1 MTVVIVI
8 EKSGSVKE
16 LSIKNFS
23 VEELYKKAGFKSQ
36 EGFEVQ
42 TSWSVDLGDKQYEV
56 SLYAKKTGRAGQEN
70 KYDLPPPVDSAL
82 YFGNMV
88 LLNRKGS
95 EDLNKK
101 DWDKIYEHLFGGFE
115 DVNSEDSEEDEYDS
129 ELDDDVVLT
138 KDGYVKD
145 DFIADSDESE
155 EEEEE
160 EPYEEEEEEV
170 KPKKRKAKT
179 PAKKDKK
186 VVKTTKKE
194 AKQKQVEEEED
205 MDLENE
211 LEPEEYINR

>member
-42 TSWSVDLGDKQYEV
+42 TSWSVDVVDKQYEI
-56 SLYAKKTGRAGQEN
+56 SLYAKKTGRSGQEN
-70 KYDLPPPVDSAL
+70 KYDLPPPVDSSL

-95 EDLNKK
+95 EDLKKK

-115 DVNSEDSEEDEYDS
+115 DVNSQDSEDDFDS
-129 ELDDDVVLT
+129 DLDDDIVLT

-145 DFIADSDESE
+145 DFIVDSDESE

-160 EPYEEEEEEV
+160 EPYEEEEEEI

-179 PAKKDKK
+179 VVKK
-186 VVKTTKKE
+186 VSKKE
-194 AKQKQVEEEED
+194 TKQKVEEQED
-205 MDLENE
+205 IDLDNE

>member
-1 MTVVIVI
+1 MTIVIVI
-8 EKSGSVKE
+8 EKSGLVKE

-23 VEELYKKAGFKSQ
+23 VEELYKKAGFKTH

-42 TSWSVDLGDKQYEV
+42 TSWSVDIGDKQYEI
-56 SLYAKKTGRAGQEN
+56 SLYAKKTGRSGQEN
-70 KYDLPPPVDSAL
+70 KYDLPPPVDSSL

-88 LLNRKGS
+88 LLNSKGN
-95 EDLNKK
+95 EDLKKK

-115 DVNSEDSEEDEYDS
+115 DVNSEDSEDNFDS
-129 ELDDDVVLT
+129 ELDDDIILT

-160 EPYEEEEEEV
+160 EPFEDEEEEV
-170 KPKKRKAKT
+170 KPKKKSKT
-179 PAKKDKK
+179 PVKKEKK
-186 VVKTTKKE
+186 VLK
-194 AKQKQVEEEED
+194 KQKVVEELLD

>member
-8 EKSGSVKE
+8 EKSGTVKE

-42 TSWSVDLGDKQYEV
+42 TSWSVDVVDKQYEI
-56 SLYAKKTGRAGQEN
+56 SLYAKKTGRSGQEN
-70 KYDLPPPVDSAL
+70 KYDLPPPVDSSL

-95 EDLNKK
+95 EDLKKK

-115 DVNSEDSEEDEYDS
+115 DVNSQDSEDDFDS
-129 ELDDDVVLT
+129 DLDDDIVLT

-145 DFIADSDESE
+145 DFIIDSDESE

-160 EPYEEEEEEV
+160 EPYEEEEEEI
-170 KPKKRKAKT
+170 KPKKRKVKT
-179 PAKKDKK
+179 VVKKEKK
-186 VVKTTKKE
+186 VSKKE
-194 AKQKQVEEEED
+194 TKQKVEEQED
-205 MDLENE
+205 MDLDNE